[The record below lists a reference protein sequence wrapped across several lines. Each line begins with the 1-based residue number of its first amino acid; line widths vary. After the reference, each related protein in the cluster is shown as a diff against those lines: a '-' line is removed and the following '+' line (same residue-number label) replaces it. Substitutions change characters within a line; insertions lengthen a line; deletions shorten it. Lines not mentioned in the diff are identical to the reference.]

1 LYEILYRSEPFPG
14 LDPVQAASR
23 VVFQG
28 LSPDVPDDA
37 LPEIQEIMRGCFD
50 FDVSKRPGFE
60 AICEKFEVLAEYNAG
75 TLRSK
80 KNRM

>member
-1 LYEILYRSEPFPG
+1 

-28 LSPDVPDDA
+28 LTPDVPEDA
-37 LPEIQEIMRGCFD
+37 LPEIQEVMRACFD
-50 FDVSKRPGFE
+50 FDINRRPGFDF
-60 AICEKFEVLAEYNAG
+60 ICEKFEVLAEYNSG

-80 KNRM
+80 KK